1 MRQYPYNIYFPHS
14 NVVVDIQFFI
24 LVLFYHPDSLDIKFC
39 SLDVLAKDAKVHSC
53 IDGRDKYTFFQRG
66 VKENVS
72 YTNGG
77 DKLLVCTP
85 PPTIWYNPNLCG
97 QVLQTWLQG
106 FAHAH
111 VI

>member
-85 PPTIWYNPNLCG
+85 PPPPFGII
-97 QVLQTWLQG
+97 QTCVDKSCKHGYKGLLMLM
-106 FAHAH
+106 
-111 VI
+111 